1 LVKRFGVK
9 TSALIGFICAIIC
22 LTLCLGD
29 TAKFLIPSETIGI
42 ILLLAGITAA
52 RFGLLIADIG
62 INQLIQTETASP
74 PLISSVQTSVN
85 TSMELFKF
93 IVVSLIP
100 EVNQFY
106 ILVLISYGSVLLGTI
121 LFCLYVFKSRIFY
134 KNKFYI
140 NPKQISD

>member
-1 LVKRFGVK
+1 MVKRFGVK
-9 TSALIGFICAIIC
+9 TSALIGFICEIIC

-29 TAKFLIPSETIGI
+29 TAKFLIPRKMIGI
-42 ILLLAGITAA
+42 ILLLTGITAA

-85 TSMELFKF
+85 ILMELLKF
-93 IVVSLIP
+93 IIVSLTP

-106 ILVLISYGSVLLGTI
+106 ILILISYGSVLLGTI
-121 LFCLYVFKSRIFY
+121 VFCLYVFKSRICCRS
-134 KNKFYI
+134 KLYI
-140 NPKQISD
+140 VKQISD